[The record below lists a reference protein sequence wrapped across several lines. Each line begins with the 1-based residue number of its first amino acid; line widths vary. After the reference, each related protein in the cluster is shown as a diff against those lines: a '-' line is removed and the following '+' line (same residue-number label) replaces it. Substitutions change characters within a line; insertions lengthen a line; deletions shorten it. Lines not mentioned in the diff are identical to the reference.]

1 MYLII
6 KTNNNNLTTT
16 QHVNNQIHLLAY
28 ELLVIFASENYIS
41 MSGKVIIFFV
51 LAVLLTIFTFQNQI
65 QINIKFFHWEIAD
78 VPLVVVLLS
87 GLIFG
92 FLLAMMMQLPRIIK
106 LKKELKKV
114 VTELEKS
121 EQIEADKDEDVNSE
135 GVSMGSEYKGGFFNE

>member
-1 MYLII
+1 
-6 KTNNNNLTTT
+6 
-16 QHVNNQIHLLAY
+16 
-28 ELLVIFASENYIS
+28 
-41 MSGKVIIFFV
+41 MSGKVIVFLV

-65 QINIKFFHWEIAD
+65 LINIKFFHWEIID

-106 LKKELKKV
+106 LKRELKKV

-121 EQIEADKDEDVNSE
+121 EEIVADKDEEVDSQ

>member
-1 MYLII
+1 
-6 KTNNNNLTTT
+6 
-16 QHVNNQIHLLAY
+16 
-28 ELLVIFASENYIS
+28 
-41 MSGKVIIFFV
+41 MSGKVIVFLI

-65 QINIKFFHWEIAD
+65 QINIKFFHWEIID

-121 EQIEADKDEDVNSE
+121 EEIVADKDEEVDSQ

>member
-1 MYLII
+1 
-6 KTNNNNLTTT
+6 
-16 QHVNNQIHLLAY
+16 
-28 ELLVIFASENYIS
+28 

-65 QINIKFFHWEIAD
+65 QINIKFLHWEIAD